1 MPVKVVVMAGR
12 WAEWTDDYNAVSSEV
27 NAVAAHTD
35 EALLEEIVDADVVFG
50 RLPKE
55 PFLAAKQLKWVQSIG
70 VGFETM
76 LYPEMIESDVVITNT
91 AGAFDSAMAEH
102 ALALILSHTRG
113 VIASERHRRNRF
125 YSRDVPLSQV
135 DGRRACILGLGTIG
149 RNIAI
154 RLHALGLH
162 VVGVDAQVTESPEGV
177 DELATPDQSLDVIS
191 RVDFVIVALPLTENT
206 RGLVNAEW
214 FDRMPD
220 HAYLVNIA
228 RGPIINE
235 ADLVVALKEGKIA
248 GAGIDVFEI
257 EPLPE
262 ESPLWEQPNAIITY
276 HLAGRSSEGQ
286 RNMKQI
292 FCENLRR
299 WVKGDPL
306 LNVVDK
312 QKGYVLQGSGQS

>member
-1 MPVKVVVMAGR
+1 MPTKVVVMAGR
-12 WAEWTDDYNAVSSEV
+12 WAEWVDDYNAVSPEV
-27 NAVAAHTD
+27 NAVAAHTV
-35 EALLEEIVDADVVFG
+35 EALMDEIANADVVFG
-50 RLPKE
+50 RMPKE
-55 PFLAAKQLKWVQSIG
+55 AFLRAKNLKWVQSIG

-76 LYPEMIESDVVITNT
+76 LYPEMVESDVIVTNT

-102 ALALILSHTRG
+102 AIALMLSHTRS
-113 VIASERHRRNRF
+113 VVASDRLRKDRTYTREL
-125 YSRDVPLSQV
+125 PLSQV
-135 DGRRACILGLGTIG
+135 DGRRACVLGLGTIG

-162 VVGVDAQVTESPEGV
+162 VVAVDAQVTERPEGV

-191 RVDFVIVALPLTENT
+191 RVDFVLIALPLTDTT
-206 RGLVNAEW
+206 RGLVNAQW
-214 FDRMPD
+214 FDAMPD
-220 HAYLVNIA
+220 HAYLVNVA
-228 RGPIINE
+228 RGPIVNE
-235 ADLVVALKEGKIA
+235 SDLVDALKEGKIA
-248 GAGIDVFEI
+248 GAGIDVFEV

-262 ESPLWEQPNAIITY
+262 SSPLWDEPKAIITY
-276 HLAGRSSEGQ
+276 HLGGRSSEGE

-312 QKGYVLQGSGQS
+312 RKGYVVQNAGS